1 MKEGERMYF
10 EKDKQLDTKS
20 IVDEIEKA
28 VCAEMKPLGFKK
40 YGRTLARICS

>member
-1 MKEGERMYF
+1 MYF

-28 VCAEMKPLGFKK
+28 VYAEVKVLGFKK
-40 YGRTLARICS
+40 QIGRAHV